1 MKSRIWRLAGVSLLC
16 LSVNAQ
22 VLADERND
30 SGPNQNGNGRNGDNH
45 ERPGNSGQ
53 GRQESG
59 QEQRQQQDQQRQQQG
74 QQQQRQQQG
83 QQQRQQQDQQR
94 QQQVQQ
100 QQRQQQEQQHQQDQQ
115 RQQQQ
120 RLPIQSRPDEVRQT
134 QQPRQGYYQD
144 NPRQGNSNQNQHWQ
158 SGNSPRPG
166 GGDGRPGN
174 DHWQGRPDGHGNGW
188 GPGPQYRP
196 GYEINRMPSSHS
208 RIGWRGQDYFY
219 SGGYW
224 YRPQGPRYV
233 IVTPPYGIRV
243 RSLPSFSQEVWLGST
258 LFFLAA
264 GTYYLYQAETQDYV
278 VATPPQGV
286 EPIYAPGP
294 PPQQVQANGY
304 DPVAYPVN
312 GQGPEQQQQDMY
324 DCHMWGVNQSG
335 FDPAAAAYAPPASVA
350 DIYRRSMAACLAGR
364 GYSVN

>member
-1 MKSRIWRLAGVSLLC
+1 VLLLAHPKSSFINGHLHHSEESMKSRIWRLAGVSLLC

-30 SGPNQNGNGRNGDNH
+30 SGPNQNGNGRNGENH

-74 QQQQRQQQG
+74 QQQQRQQQ
-83 QQQRQQQDQQR
+83 DQQR
-94 QQQVQQ
+94 QQQV
-100 QQRQQQEQQHQQDQQ
+100 
-115 RQQQQ
+115 QQQQ

-294 PPQQVQANGY
+294 PPQQVQTNGY
-304 DPVAYPVN
+304 DPVAYPAN